1 MSVVA
6 SSAEFLF
13 QTEVACVQSEDIF
26 TTKSLIK
33 VDPDLVS
40 KKKDN
45 PEVQLTGGKEFSK
58 RDSRR
63 SRVSLSLKSS
73 NCEKP
78 SSIAC
83 SAYGTIDGLNLVR
96 YPHVYSIGAVTKWY
110 IKDPTTFH
118 DSVIQATAQQ
128 NDYGYSAAFVAFSL
142 VESACLATTTALLAL
157 LYFETTAVLRPGIQT
172 KEA

>member
-33 VDPDLVS
+33 VDPDLAS
-40 KKKDN
+40 KN
-45 PEVQLTGGKEFSK
+45 TLGVQLTGGKEFSK

-83 SAYGTIDGLNLVR
+83 SAYGTIDGLNFVR
-96 YPHVYSIGAVTKWY
+96 YPHVCSIGAVTKWY

-128 NDYGYSAAFVAFSL
+128 NDYEYSAAFVAFSL

-157 LYFETTAVLRPGIQT
+157 LYFETTAVLLLGIQT

>member
-26 TTKSLIK
+26 TAKSLIK
-33 VDPDLVS
+33 VNPDLAS
-40 KKKDN
+40 KN
-45 PEVQLTGGKEFSK
+45 TLGVQLTGGKEFSK

-96 YPHVYSIGAVTKWY
+96 YPHVYSIGAVIKY
-110 IKDPTTFH
+110 NIKDSTTFH

-172 KEA
+172 KET